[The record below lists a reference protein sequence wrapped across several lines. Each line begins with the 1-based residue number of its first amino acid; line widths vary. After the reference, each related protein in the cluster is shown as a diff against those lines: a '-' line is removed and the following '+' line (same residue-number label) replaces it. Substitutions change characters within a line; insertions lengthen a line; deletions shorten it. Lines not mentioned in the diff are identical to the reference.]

1 MSPLSVAVAPRGA
14 TPPPPT
20 SPVGDQAGAAHRRS
34 RWRRWRPKILV
45 AGAVAFGLAV
55 LIAVALAQSAP
66 PSPLE
71 PTSADKTGARALVEV
86 LGDHGV
92 DVQVVRTLTDAQRA
106 VRVASG
112 PTTVVIA
119 DPTNLPPPALD
130 WLLKDVYR
138 DLDRLVVLDPSQ
150 EALDLADLPVQ
161 SLVGQAPL
169 GRPRCDSP
177 LIESGDEVSTWTTSR
192 FVAADDQQATLCFP
206 LDSGE
211 GPPEDWSHGAG
222 LAITHAPDAPD
233 IEVVLVGFGASWS
246 NQEIADDAHAGIAIR
261 ALGSTPSLIWYQPG
275 LSDAA
280 DYADSAGSGWPGWV
294 GPVSSLIAAAFV
306 LFALAI
312 GRRLGPPVAEPLP
325 VLVPAAEI
333 TTSRGRMY
341 LRTNDRGRSARIL
354 QDASKRRLAARL
366 GVPRGASGDQLVAA
380 VAGAT
385 GLMPAG
391 VAELLFGPPPPDD
404 AALIDLAQQLTNLEE
419 RVRA

>member
-1 MSPLSVAVAPRGA
+1 MSQPSAAKAPPAA
-14 TPPPPT
+14 TPPAAPVSDQVAPPDR
-20 SPVGDQAGAAHRRS
+20 PS
-34 RWRRWRPKILV
+34 RWRRWRPRILL
-45 AGAVAFGLAV
+45 AGAVALGLAV

-71 PTSADKTGARALVEV
+71 PTSADKTGARALVQV
-86 LGDHGV
+86 LSDHGV

-130 WLLKDVYR
+130 RLLKDVYR
-138 DLDRLVVLDPSQ
+138 DLDRLVVVDPSQ

-161 SLVGQAPL
+161 SLAGQAPL
-169 GRPRCDSP
+169 GRPRCDSA

-192 FVAADDQQATLCFP
+192 FVSSDDEATLCFP
-206 LDSGE
+206 LDGGE
-211 GPPEDWSHGAG
+211 GQPEDWSHGAG
-222 LAITHAPDAPD
+222 LAITHATDAPD
-233 IEVVLVGFGASWS
+233 TQVVLVGFGASWS
-246 NQEIADDAHAGIAIR
+246 NEEIADDAHAGIAIR
-261 ALGSTPSLIWYQPG
+261 ILGSTPNLIWYQPG

-280 DYADSAGSGWPGWV
+280 DYADSADSVWPAWV
-294 GPVSSLIAAAFV
+294 GPVSGLIAAAFV
-306 LFALAI
+306 LFAVAV
-312 GRRLGPPVAEPLP
+312 GRRLGSAVVEPLP

-333 TTSRGRMY
+333 TTSRGRLY

-380 VAGAT
+380 VASAT

>member
-1 MSPLSVAVAPRGA
+1 M
-14 TPPPPT
+14 
-20 SPVGDQAGAAHRRS
+20 
-34 RWRRWRPKILV
+34 
-45 AGAVAFGLAV
+45 

-86 LGDHGV
+86 LGDQGV

-177 LIESGDEVSTWTTSR
+177 LIESGDEVRTRTTSR

-206 LDSGE
+206 
-211 GPPEDWSHGAG
+211 

-261 ALGSTPSLIWYQPG
+261 TLGSTPSLIWYQPG

-306 LFALAI
+306 LFAMAT